1 MAELSNGP
9 AVWPPLHEGEIA
21 IQRRLGVHEPVREMT
36 RRMMRDHM
44 PDQHREFFAHLP
56 FVVLGGQDG
65 EGLPAA
71 TLLAG
76 APGFLSTPDERTL
89 RIAVPLTKD
98 DPLNSGAVEGAP
110 VGVLGIMLETR
121 RRNRM
126 NGRIV
131 ARDAAGL
138 TVAVDQSFGNCP
150 QYITPRSWRP
160 ADTAS
165 VAAEGAET
173 LTALDAE
180 ALAMIARADTLFVA
194 SHAGGGDA
202 AHGVDV
208 SHRGGPPGF
217 VRVLADGRLL
227 VPDYA
232 GNRVFNTLGNLLV
245 DPRAGLLFVGFD
257 SGDLLHVGGHA
268 EIVWEGPLVA
278 ATPGAQ
284 RVWTVR
290 PEWIVRRRGALPL
303 RWAVPAG

>member
-1 MAELSNGP
+1 MAEQANGP

-44 PDQHREFFAHLP
+44 PDQHREFFARLP
-56 FVVLGGQDG
+56 FVVLGGRDG

-76 APGFLSTPDERTL
+76 APGFLSTPDARTL
-89 RIAVPLTKD
+89 HVAAPLPPGDPLDGTAVP
-98 DPLNSGAVEGAP
+98 GEP
-110 VGVLGIMLETR
+110 VGLLGIMLENR

-150 QYITPRSWRP
+150 QYITPRFWRP
-160 ADTAS
+160 ADTVA
-165 VAAEGAET
+165 VAAKGAET

-180 ALAMIARADTLFVA
+180 ALATIGRADTLFVA
-194 SHAGGGDA
+194 SHAGGGDP

-208 SHRGGPPGF
+208 SHRGGPAGF
-217 VRVLADGRLL
+217 VRVLDDGRLL

-232 GNRVFNTLGNLLV
+232 GNRIFNTLGNLLV

-257 SGDLLHVGGHA
+257 SGDLLHVGGSA
-268 EIVWEGPLVA
+268 EIVWDGPLVA

-290 PEWIVRRRGALPL
+290 PERVVRRRTAVPL